1 MSGKRKNLVKWKKR
15 GFFLLKGIIL
25 AAVLFITL
33 FPICWLV
40 KTSISPTE
48 DIQSG
53 MVFPIKSV
61 TFSHYRQLFVEKG
74 FDTALKNSLINAV
87 AALVLSLSFGLA
99 TAYIL
104 ARKRFRFGMLP
115 ADTQVTGY
123 QMRREALRAETFK
136 VGHHGQANALDE
148 ELLGA
153 VAPKYAII
161 SASSDRR
168 YESAAPGVLSMLH
181 AYGTKTYFT
190 DVPDVPPY
198 TDGLMPHAGVAFA
211 VAPDGSMSVRY
222 L

>member
-1 MSGKRKNLVKWKKR
+1 
-15 GFFLLKGIIL
+15 
-25 AAVLFITL
+25 
-33 FPICWLV
+33 
-40 KTSISPTE
+40 
-48 DIQSG
+48 
-53 MVFPIKSV
+53 
-61 TFSHYRQLFVEKG
+61 
-74 FDTALKNSLINAV
+74 
-87 AALVLSLSFGLA
+87 
-99 TAYIL
+99 
-104 ARKRFRFGMLP
+104 
-115 ADTQVTGY
+115 
-123 QMRREALRAETFK
+123 MRREALRAETFK

-181 AYGTKTYFT
+181 AYGTKTYLT

>member
-1 MSGKRKNLVKWKKR
+1 
-15 GFFLLKGIIL
+15 
-25 AAVLFITL
+25 
-33 FPICWLV
+33 
-40 KTSISPTE
+40 
-48 DIQSG
+48 
-53 MVFPIKSV
+53 
-61 TFSHYRQLFVEKG
+61 
-74 FDTALKNSLINAV
+74 
-87 AALVLSLSFGLA
+87 
-99 TAYIL
+99 
-104 ARKRFRFGMLP
+104 
-115 ADTQVTGY
+115 
-123 QMRREALRAETFK
+123 MRREALRAETFK

-181 AYGTKTYFT
+181 ACGTKTYFT

-222 L
+222 LQR